1 MGSWESVVREV
12 RSLIEAETGPP
23 ELSTNLWDQGN
34 LPLVR
39 ILINSEL
46 KDLQS
51 YNNVCNQVLDA
62 SFYGN
67 VISCN
72 FNRRHRCSFSSSI
85 ASCCS
90 QHTTGLLLRIWKR
103 YRLKF
108 ALPSTETAPAICLP
122 SPPMCVGP
130 DMALVAY

>member
-12 RSLIEAETGPP
+12 RSLIEAEAGPP

-46 KDLQS
+46 KGLQS

-67 VISCN
+67 KLL
-72 FNRRHRCSFSSSI
+72 RQSSSLRHLCVLVLTWHWWLTEKKMMDYGIWIRDI
-85 ASCCS
+85 A
-90 QHTTGLLLRIWKR
+90 
-103 YRLKF
+103 RLN
-108 ALPSTETAPAICLP
+108 PAGSIVLTC
-122 SPPMCVGP
+122 
-130 DMALVAY
+130 

>member
-34 LPLVR
+34 FPLVR

-72 FNRRHRCSFSSSI
+72 LIGEIGVHF
-85 ASCCS
+85 
-90 QHTTGLLLRIWKR
+90 LLLLHR
-103 YRLKF
+103 
-108 ALPSTETAPAICLP
+108 
-122 SPPMCVGP
+122 V
-130 DMALVAY
+130 VANIPQVFF